1 MACFIPMRAKRA
13 CKPYLREVVDRVCI
27 GQYIP
32 PFNSTKKFRYFN
44 PQTTLK
50 YEAFCDD
57 FGPMNLSSIISFIE
71 QLDIQLRSFPS
82 SRIVYAVVNGRRELT
97 NAIFLLGAYLILRR
111 EYTSSQVLDVFHW
124 LSESLIESYRDATYS
139 SPDFGLTLEDCWR
152 GLERGKA
159 SSWLNHPAL
168 PESARWGMIDI
179 DEYAHWGNPHNGDL
193 HMVVPGKF
201 IAFQGPKDLGPQAF
215 SDELGYRRFSPS
227 YYADILRGQGVTDV
241 VRLNEAEYD
250 GGDFVARGIRHHD
263 LCFDDC
269 TAPPARVVR
278 RFLDIVD
285 GAAGVVA
292 VHCKAGLGRT
302 GTLIALALMRS
313 HGFSAREAMGWLR
326 IMRPGSVIGEQQ
338 HYLCA
343 VERGDDGIDDCDGAL
358 WGGRSSPAALAA
370 QVAGAVERRCCI
382 PACCDD
388 TPADCCLR
396 SAPTGSS
403 SPTAAPFHF
412 PDPSRWVV
420 SPELPE
426 LGGLCL

>member
-1 MACFIPMRAKRA
+1 M
-13 CKPYLREVVDRVCI
+13 
-27 GQYIP
+27 
-32 PFNSTKKFRYFN
+32 
-44 PQTTLK
+44 
-50 YEAFCDD
+50 
-57 FGPMNLSSIISFIE
+57 
-71 QLDIQLRSFPS
+71 
-82 SRIVYAVVNGRRELT
+82 
-97 NAIFLLGAYLILRR
+97 ILRR
-111 EYTSSQVLDVFHW
+111 ESTTDQVLDVFDW
-124 LSESLIESYRDATYS
+124 LSESLVEPYRDATYS

-179 DEYAHWGNPHNGDL
+179 DEYAHWGSPLNGDL

-201 IAFQGPKDLGPQAF
+201 IAFQGPKDLGPQAY

-343 VERGDDGIDDCDGAL
+343 VERGDDDDNVRLVAM
-358 WGGRSSPAALAA
+358 RRRRPNPAALSA
-370 QVAGAVERRCCI
+370 QVAGALERRGSAASSSSAAAAAVCCSSKTSAA
-382 PACCDD
+382 PS
-388 TPADCCLR
+388 PLLDCIFGCSGR
-396 SAPTGSS
+396 CVPTGPRPVLAPFCFPDS
-403 SPTAAPFHF
+403 SPWAEPPDRARPTA
-412 PDPSRWVV
+412 DGL
-420 SPELPE
+420 LPIN
-426 LGGLCL
+426 